1 VEIVSEVL
9 EVSSDWLSL
18 REAQDSRARSR
29 DLARAVLALL
39 PDGPMTVHDLGSGT
53 GSMMRWL
60 APLLPGPQAWVLHD
74 WNANLTR
81 HALDGEAPRDRDGA
95 PVSITTRV
103 GELEELR
110 AADLEGASL
119 VTASALLDVLT
130 ASEAHAIVEACVE
143 VGAPTLLS
151 LSVTGEVE
159 LRPWDARDKLF
170 ETAFNAHQRREVHDR
185 RLLGRY
191 GAPIV
196 QGLFELA
203 GWKVRKART
212 SWRIADTEPRLLNE
226 WFDGWI
232 DAAEEQSPTLR
243 ADAAG
248 YRELRRSQLDR
259 GELSAVVYH
268 LDLLAWPR

>member
-1 VEIVSEVL
+1 VAI
-9 EVSSDWLSL
+9 D
-18 REAQDSRARSR
+18 
-29 DLARAVLALL
+29 
-39 PDGPMTVHDLGSGT
+39 
-53 GSMMRWL
+53 
-60 APLLPGPQAWVLHD
+60 
-74 WNANLTR
+74 
-81 HALDGEAPRDRDGA
+81 
-95 PVSITTRV
+95 TRV
-103 GELEELR
+103 GELGELR

-130 ASEAHAIVEACVE
+130 ASEAHAIVEACVG

-170 ETAFNAHQRREVHDR
+170 ETAFNAHQRRQVHDR

-196 QGLFELA
+196 RGLFELA
-203 GWKVRKART
+203 GWKVRTART
-212 SWRIADTEPRLLNE
+212 SWRIAHTEPRLLAE
-226 WFDGWI
+226 WFDGWT

-243 ADAAG
+243 EAAAG
-248 YRELRRSQLDR
+248 YRGLRTSQLDR